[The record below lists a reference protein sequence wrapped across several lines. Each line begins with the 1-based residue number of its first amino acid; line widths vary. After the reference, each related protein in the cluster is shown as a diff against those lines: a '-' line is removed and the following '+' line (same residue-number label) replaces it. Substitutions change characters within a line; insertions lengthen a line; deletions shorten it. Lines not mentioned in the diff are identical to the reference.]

1 MSGTYKI
8 TEIVG
13 TSTKSF
19 ADAVQEGVKKAAKTI
34 RNLGW
39 FQVVEERGLIKDG
52 QVAEFQVTVKIGFKL
67 ED

>member
-13 TSTKSF
+13 TSPNSF
-19 ADAVQEGVKKAAKTI
+19 ADAVNEGVKKAAKTI

-39 FQVVEERGLIKDG
+39 FEVVEMRGLIKEG
-52 QVAEFQVTVKIGFKL
+52 QVAEYQVTVKIGFKL

>member
-13 TSTKSF
+13 TSKESF
-19 ADAVQEGVKKAAKTI
+19 AHAANEGVKRAAKTI

-39 FQVVEERGLIKDG
+39 FEVVDMRGLIKEG
-52 QVAEFQVTVKIGFKL
+52 QIAEYQVTVKIGFKL